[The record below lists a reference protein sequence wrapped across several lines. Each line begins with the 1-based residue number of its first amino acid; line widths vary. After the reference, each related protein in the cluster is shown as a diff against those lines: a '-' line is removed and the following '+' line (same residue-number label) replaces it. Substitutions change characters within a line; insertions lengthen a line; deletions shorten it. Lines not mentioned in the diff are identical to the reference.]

1 MERRRN
7 IFEESRKYQ
16 LGSDGNVPSTLGPRF
31 PDQLKNPNTGRPDK
45 PIDPNN
51 FNPFAQPSST
61 PKPFVPNLDTFDAGS
76 GMGSPKFYQDY
87 RDQQEARKL
96 SAQHKGSEAYNK
108 KYGALQNTASNQQ
121 YVKPLQVASGRER
134 RLRNN
139 ISNNPYFNKMN
150 PSMNSGFV
158 EQEGQERNSIYG
170 SNPYFNSFV

>member
-1 MERRRN
+1 MERRKN

-16 LGSDGNVPSTLGPRF
+16 LGSDGNVASMVPSSKSR
-31 PDQLKNPNTGRPDK
+31 NPQKAK
-45 PIDPNN
+45 PLIDPNRNINRKN
-51 FNPFAQPSST
+51 FPTQTAN
-61 PKPFVPNLDTFDAGS
+61 NNMMLDRELV
-76 GMGSPKFYQDY
+76 Q
-87 RDQQEARKL
+87 QQEMKT
-96 SAQHKGSEAYNK
+96 EITDP
-108 KYGALQNTASNQQ
+108 LQTKFSNQQ

-150 PSMNSGFV
+150 PGMNSGFV

>member
-1 MERRRN
+1 MERRKN

-16 LGSDGNVPSTLGPRF
+16 LGSDGNVASMVPSSKSR
-31 PDQLKNPNTGRPDK
+31 NPQKAK
-45 PIDPNN
+45 PLIDPNRNINRKN
-51 FNPFAQPSST
+51 FTTQTASNSMM
-61 PKPFVPNLDTFDAGS
+61 LDRELV
-76 GMGSPKFYQDY
+76 Q
-87 RDQQEARKL
+87 QQEMKT
-96 SAQHKGSEAYNK
+96 EITDP
-108 KYGALQNTASNQQ
+108 LQTKFSNQQ

>member
-1 MERRRN
+1 MERRN

-31 PDQLKNPNTGRPDK
+31 PDQFKNPNTGRPDK

-51 FNPFAQPSST
+51 FDPFGQPSNM
-61 PKPFVPNLDTFDAGS
+61 PEPFDTSYILSHGAG
-76 GMGSPKFYQDY
+76 GLGGQKFFEDY
-87 RDQQEARKL
+87 NNRQETRRL
-96 SAQHKGSEAYNK
+96 SAQYKGSEAS
-108 KYGALQNTASNQQ
+108 QNTASNQQ

-139 ISNNPYFNKMN
+139 ISTNPYFNKMN
-150 PSMNSGFV
+150 PGMKSGFV

>member
-1 MERRRN
+1 MERRKN

-16 LGSDGNVPSTLGPRF
+16 LGSDGNVASMVPSSKSR
-31 PDQLKNPNTGRPDK
+31 NPQKAK
-45 PIDPNN
+45 PLIDPNRNINRKN
-51 FNPFAQPSST
+51 FTTQTASNSMM
-61 PKPFVPNLDTFDAGS
+61 LDRELV
-76 GMGSPKFYQDY
+76 Q
-87 RDQQEARKL
+87 QQEMKT
-96 SAQHKGSEAYNK
+96 EITDP
-108 KYGALQNTASNQQ
+108 LQTKFSNQQ

-158 EQEGQERNSIYG
+158 KQEGQERNSIYG

>member
-1 MERRRN
+1 MERRKN

-16 LGSDGNVPSTLGPRF
+16 LGSDGNVASMVPSSKSR
-31 PDQLKNPNTGRPDK
+31 NPQKAK
-45 PIDPNN
+45 PLIDPNRNINRKN
-51 FNPFAQPSST
+51 FTTQTASNSMM
-61 PKPFVPNLDTFDAGS
+61 LDRELV
-76 GMGSPKFYQDY
+76 Q
-87 RDQQEARKL
+87 QQEIKT
-96 SAQHKGSEAYNK
+96 EITDP
-108 KYGALQNTASNQQ
+108 LQTKFSNQQ

-158 EQEGQERNSIYG
+158 KQEGQERNSIYG